1 MDHPIPLSKHLIAF
15 ILDRLTFTSSI
26 YQIKLPYFRGPEWA
40 FNLLASVPVS
50 FRGKLLSSSIFS
62 VRRVRK
68 YILSFKVCCLISSSY
83 CAAPRT
89 PQCWRSSRSP
99 WSATSPSA
107 PLSTSSPSQT
117 SRGPPLSASSA
128 GPSPLPPLSL
138 TSSLLRSTISTYRII
153 QETSSANLPSVRCLM
168 KTSTPR

>member
-1 MDHPIPLSKHLIAF
+1 MDHPVPLSKHLIAF
-15 ILDRLTFTSSI
+15 ILDLDRLTFTSHVW
-26 YQIKLPYFRGPEWA
+26 YIKLPYFRCPEWA
-40 FNLLASVPVS
+40 IILLASVPIS
-50 FRGKLLSSSIFS
+50 SRWKLLSSSIFS

-68 YILSFKVCCLISSSY
+68 YILSLKVCCLISSSY

-117 SRGPPLSASSA
+117 SRGPPSSASSA
-128 GPSPLPPLSL
+128 GPSPSPHPCPTSRSRSKKVYESYINCTKHYPWLSM
-138 TSSLLRSTISTYRII
+138 ST
-153 QETSSANLPSVRCLM
+153 
-168 KTSTPR
+168 